1 MDSKLS
7 DSQIISQIS
16 GRTRKVCKCIG
27 TENHFLCVVTRSF
40 PSVFIPVGILI
51 LQMQIAEGKRNP
63 AISTGYII
71 RAGDTIVVWKNVAV
85 FHEVRVDIL
94 IWCVFFNLYLL
105 CKHAFDKVFTGIVSG
120 AAEFLGMS
128 QNKVEMESDPFNQQ
142 FKVITSDDELAF
154 YILTPQFMEHI
165 VAADEKV
172 DGYTKIEFE
181 NSRVTLALNNG
192 KNSFELTKTLWSKS
206 RLDETRLRF
215 RYELNSILSI
225 VDEMLTKENLF

>member
-1 MDSKLS
+1 MYPVLIAGFRLPSA
-7 DSQIISQIS
+7 I
-16 GRTRKVCKCIG
+16 CI
-27 TENHFLCVVTRSF
+27 CSIR
-40 PSVFIPVGILI
+40 IP
-51 LQMQIAEGKRNP
+51 
-63 AISTGYII
+63 
-71 RAGDTIVVWKNVAV
+71 
-85 FHEVRVDIL
+85 
-94 IWCVFFNLYLL
+94 
-105 CKHAFDKVFTGIVSG
+105 TGIKTDGKERVTTQRKWFSLRYRQRCG
-120 AAEFLGMS
+120 RISRHE
-128 QNKVEMESDPFNQQ
+128 QNKVEMESDPFPQQ

>member
-1 MDSKLS
+1 
-7 DSQIISQIS
+7 
-16 GRTRKVCKCIG
+16 
-27 TENHFLCVVTRSF
+27 
-40 PSVFIPVGILI
+40 
-51 LQMQIAEGKRNP
+51 
-63 AISTGYII
+63 
-71 RAGDTIVVWKNVAV
+71 
-85 FHEVRVDIL
+85 
-94 IWCVFFNLYLL
+94 
-105 CKHAFDKVFTGIVSG
+105 
-120 AAEFLGMS
+120 MS

-192 KNSFELTKTLWSKS
+192 KNSFELTKTLWSRS
-206 RLDETRLRF
+206 RF
-215 RYELNSILSI
+215 RYELNSILGI